1 MQMVYLQCS
10 LHSGWNA
17 VLQKFTVYGLVE
29 SLVRVK
35 YKETEINFNKF
46 LIHSQSSI
54 RHLSKEIVTE

>member
-35 YKETEINFNKF
+35 YKETEITFNNF
-46 LIHSQSSI
+46 LIIHSLVS
-54 RHLSKEIVTE
+54 VTFQKRL